1 LVVRL
6 LGTGDTA
13 TSSNNRMSAA
23 EKALIR
29 RGRAHLLRRHGV
41 TPRVE

>member
-1 LVVRL
+1 VVSL
-6 LGTGDTA
+6 LGTGETA
-13 TSSNNRMSAA
+13 AYSSNRMSAA

-29 RGRAHLLRRHGV
+29 QERAYLLRRHGV

>member
-1 LVVRL
+1 VRL
-6 LGTGDTA
+6 LGTGEIA
-13 TSSNNRMSAA
+13 ASSSNRMSAA

-29 RGRAHLLRRHGV
+29 QGRAHLLRRHGV